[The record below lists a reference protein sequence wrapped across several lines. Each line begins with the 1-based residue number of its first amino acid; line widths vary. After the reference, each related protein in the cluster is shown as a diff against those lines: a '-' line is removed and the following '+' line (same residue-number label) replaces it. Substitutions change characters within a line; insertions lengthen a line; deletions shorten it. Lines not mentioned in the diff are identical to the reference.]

1 MRAGVPRMPDVV
13 VSPAHRAGSGSPLVL
28 LHGLTGSWRIWR
40 PTLALLTPRHDVFV
54 PTVAGHN
61 GGPLLQ
67 DAVTVD
73 AMADALEQ
81 TFDDAGIGTA
91 HLAGNSLGGWL
102 ALELARRG
110 RACSVTALS
119 PAGGWATRRDF
130 RRVTRMFLIADR
142 FAPRLAAHLGWAIRR
157 PRARRLL
164 LRQVMERGDR
174 IPVRDAVE
182 LFDDHA
188 KCTIVEEL
196 LATLHFDGGFRAQMA
211 HVKVPIRIAWGDRDR
226 TIPFERYGRPL
237 LTALPQAEHVVLAGV
252 GHVPMYDD
260 PALVADT
267 ILQTTAAAGV
277 AT

>member
-1 MRAGVPRMPDVV
+1 MPDVV
-13 VSPAHRAGSGSPLVL
+13 VSPAHRAGNGSPLVL

-40 PTLALLTPRHDVFV
+40 PTLALLAPRHDVFV
-54 PTVAGHN
+54 PTIAGHN

-67 DAVTVD
+67 DTATVH
-73 AMADALEQ
+73 AMADVLEQ
-81 TFDDAGIGTA
+81 TLDDAGIGTA

-119 PAGGWATRRDF
+119 PAGGWAEPRDLRRL
-130 RRVTRMFLIADR
+130 TRMFLIADR
-142 FAPRLAAHLGWAIRR
+142 FTPGLVPHLGWAIRR

-174 IPVRDAVE
+174 IPVWDAVE
-182 LFDDHA
+182 LFDDYA

-196 LATLHFDGGFRAQMA
+196 LATVHFDGGFRAHMA
-211 HVKVPIRIAWGDRDR
+211 HVEAPIRIAWGDRDR

-237 LTALPQAEHVVLAGV
+237 LTSIPQAEHVVLPGV
-252 GHVPMYDD
+252 GHVPMHDD
-260 PALVADT
+260 PALVAET
-267 ILQTTAAAGV
+267 ILQTTSATGV
-277 AT
+277 TTT

>member
-1 MRAGVPRMPDVV
+1 MPDVV

-54 PTVAGHN
+54 PTIAGHN

-67 DAVTVD
+67 GAVTVD

-81 TFDDAGIGTA
+81 TLDDAGIRSA
-91 HLAGNSLGGWL
+91 HIAGNSLGGWL

-110 RACSVTALS
+110 RARSVTALS
-119 PAGGWATRRDF
+119 PAGGWAKPSDLRRL
-130 RRVTRMFLIADR
+130 TWMFLTADR
-142 FAPRLAAHLGWAIRR
+142 FTPRLVPHLGWAIRR
-157 PRARRLL
+157 PRTRRLL

-174 IPVRDAVE
+174 IPVSEAVE
-182 LFDDHA
+182 LFDDYA

-196 LATLHFDGGFRAQMA
+196 VARLHFDGGFRAQMG
-211 HVKVPIRIAWGDRDR
+211 HVEVPIRIAWGDHDR
-226 TIPFERYGRPL
+226 TIPFERYGRPFL
-237 LTALPQAEHVVLAGV
+237 ATVPQAEHKVLAGV

-260 PALVADT
+260 PALVAHT
-267 ILQTTAAAGV
+267 ILQTTSDTGV
-277 AT
+277 PTT

>member
-1 MRAGVPRMPDVV
+1 MPDVV

-54 PTVAGHN
+54 PTIAGHN
-61 GGPLLQ
+61 GGPRLQ
-67 DAVTVD
+67 GAVTVD

-81 TFDDAGIGTA
+81 TLNDAGIRTA

-102 ALELARRG
+102 ALELACRG
-110 RACSVTALS
+110 RARSVTALS
-119 PAGGWATRRDF
+119 PAGGWATPRDL
-130 RRVTRMFLIADR
+130 RRVRRMFLTADR
-142 FAPRLAAHLGWAIRR
+142 FTPRLVPHLDWAIRR

-174 IPVRDAVE
+174 IPAPDAVE
-182 LFDDHA
+182 LFDDYA
-188 KCTIVEEL
+188 NCTIVEQL

-211 HVKVPIRIAWGDRDR
+211 HVEVPIRIAWGDRDR

-237 LTALPQAEHVVLAGV
+237 LTTVPRAERVVLAGV

-267 ILQTTAAAGV
+267 ILETTAKTGAQTT
-277 AT
+277 